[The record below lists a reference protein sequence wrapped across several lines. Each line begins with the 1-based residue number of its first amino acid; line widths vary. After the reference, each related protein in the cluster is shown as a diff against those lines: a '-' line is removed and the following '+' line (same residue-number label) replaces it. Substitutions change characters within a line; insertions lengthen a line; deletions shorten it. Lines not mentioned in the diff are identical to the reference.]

1 VSGTGPGSVERE
13 IKLEAAPDLQLPDLT
28 GVAPGVTVEAE
39 PALDLDAT
47 YVDTA
52 DLRLVRNGVS
62 LRRRTGEGAPRW
74 TLKLPTATDGA
85 GLARREIEVEDPSHD
100 VPPALAALVT
110 GWARSAALVPVVVIR
125 SHRERLRLVGEG
137 GRELA
142 ELADD
147 DVTVLEGD
155 AVTARFREIEVEL
168 DEHGDDEL
176 LRVVT
181 TALVA
186 AGAGEPDPTSKVTR
200 ALGGRAKEPSE
211 LVAPPVGPTSTVA
224 DVVRAALTDAVARLV
239 ASDHVIRLDDDTDGV
254 RRARGAVR
262 RLRAALSTFT
272 PVLDPEWADGLRD
285 ATSGLADALGPVRR
299 TDALAEQLH
308 RAIGALP
315 APQRE
320 PAVRL
325 VAGLDDRRGAALGPL
340 LGVLDD
346 ASYVALLDYLV
357 AAALSP
363 RPADGADH
371 ADPAA
376 TVLPDLVRPAWHHL
390 HRSVHHLDHHPRPRD
405 LVELRPAVRRAH
417 LAVAIAAPVIGEPA
431 ALLSSGL
438 ADLQD
443 VLGSL
448 HHALVA
454 EAWLGEVM
462 PGLEGDEHDAAEG
475 LGGLQQVEVEK
486 AMQRWRD
493 SWAVC
498 DSDDASGWLA

>member
-1 VSGTGPGSVERE
+1 MSATGPGSVERE

-28 GVAPGVTVEAE
+28 GVAPGVTVAAE

-74 TLKLPTATDGA
+74 TLKLPAATDGA
-85 GLARREIEVEDPSHD
+85 GLARREIEVDDASHD
-100 VPPALAALVT
+100 VPSALAALVT
-110 GWARSAALVPVVVIR
+110 GWARSAPLVPVVVIR
-125 SHRERLRLVGEG
+125 SHRQRLRLVGDG
-137 GRELA
+137 GRDLA

-147 DVTVLEGD
+147 DVTVVQGD
-155 AVTARFREIEVEL
+155 DVTARFREIEVEL

-176 LRVVT
+176 LHVVGA
-181 TALVA
+181 ALVA

-200 ALGGRAKEPSE
+200 ALGDRAKEPPE
-211 LVAPPVGPTSTVA
+211 LVAPEVGPESTVA
-224 DVVRAALTDAVARLV
+224 DVVRAALTDPVARLV

-254 RRARGAVR
+254 RRARGGVR
-262 RLRAALSTFT
+262 RLRAALSTLA
-272 PVLDPEWADGLRD
+272 PVLDAEWADGLRD
-285 ATSGLADALGPVRR
+285 ATSGLADALAPVRR

-320 PAVRL
+320 PAVTL
-325 VAGLDDRRGAALGPL
+325 VARLDDRRRAALAPL
-340 LGVLDD
+340 L
-346 ASYVALLDYLV
+346 ALLDEPGYVELLDDLV
-357 AAALSP
+357 AGALSP
-363 RPADGADH
+363 QAADGADLSG
-371 ADPAA
+371 PAA
-376 TVLPDLVRPAWHHL
+376 DALPDLVRPAWHHL
-390 HRSVHHLDHHPRPRD
+390 HRSVHHLDHHPRAHD
-405 LVELRPAVRRAH
+405 LVELRAAVRRAH
-417 LAVAIAAPVIGEPA
+417 LAVAMAAPAVGEPA

-454 EAWLGEVM
+454 DAWLAEVL
-462 PGLEGDEHDAAEG
+462 PDLDGDERAAAEG
-475 LGGLQQVEVEK
+475 LVELQQVEAEK
-486 AMQRWRD
+486 AVQRWRD

-498 DSDDASGWLA
+498 DSDDSSGWLA

>member
-1 VSGTGPGSVERE
+1 MSATGPGSVERE

-28 GVAPGVTVEAE
+28 GVVPGATVEAE

-47 YVDTA
+47 YYDTA

-62 LRRRTGEGAPRW
+62 LRRRTGEGDPRW

-85 GLARREIEVEDPSHD
+85 GLSRREIEVDDPGHD
-100 VPPALAALVT
+100 VPTALAALVA
-110 GWARSAALVPVVVIR
+110 GWARSAPLVPVVVIR
-125 SHRERLRLVGEG
+125 SHRQRLRLVGEG

-147 DVTVLEGD
+147 DVTVLQGD
-155 AVTARFREIEVEL
+155 EVTARFREVEVEL

-176 LRVVT
+176 LHTVSA
-181 TALVA
+181 ALVA

-200 ALGGRAKEPSE
+200 ALGERAK
-211 LVAPPVGPTSTVA
+211 APPELAPIATGPTSTVA
-224 DVVRAALTDAVARLV
+224 DVVRAALIDPVGRLV

-262 RLRAALSTFT
+262 RLRAALSTLT
-272 PVLDPEWADGLRD
+272 PVLDAEWVDGLRD
-285 ATSGLADALGPVRR
+285 ATAGLADALAPVRR
-299 TDALAEQLH
+299 SDALAEQLH

-320 PAVRL
+320 PAVAL
-325 VAGLDDRRGAALGPL
+325 VAGLDRRRAAALGPL
-340 LGVLDD
+340 LELLHEP
-346 ASYVALLDYLV
+346 AYVDLLDRLV
-357 AAALSP
+357 EAARSP
-363 RPADGADH
+363 QVAEGADLSG
-371 ADPAA
+371 AA
-376 TVLPDLVRPAWHHL
+376 GEALPDLVRPAWHHL
-390 HRSVHHLDHHPRPRD
+390 HRSVHHLEHHPEPHD

-417 LAVAIAAPVIGEPA
+417 LAVALAAPVVGEPA

-443 VLGSL
+443 VLGAL

-454 EAWLGEVM
+454 QAWLAEVV
-462 PGLEGDEHDAAEG
+462 PDLGDDQREAAEG
-475 LGGLQQVEVEK
+475 LVGLQQVEVEK
-486 AMQRWRD
+486 AVQRWHD

-498 DSDDASGWLA
+498 ESDDSSGWLR